1 MACQPRKTEAN
12 REKERESQDEPIV
25 NKSNAHGARGETSR
39 GLVRSRVGYQP
50 VRETRVRTCF
60 VLESLDRRHV
70 EMRESDFARP
80 GEFLE
85 WSLNLEPGNKPSND
99 SW

>member
-39 GLVRSRVGYQP
+39 GLVRPRVGQQTARETG
-50 VRETRVRTCF
+50 VRENVRV
-60 VLESLDRRHV
+60 S
-70 EMRESDFARP
+70 
-80 GEFLE
+80 
-85 WSLNLEPGNKPSND
+85 
-99 SW
+99 

>member
-39 GLVRSRVGYQP
+39 GFVRSRVGHKIA
-50 VRETRVRTCF
+50 RETSVRVKARVSYFNRTAAAF
-60 VLESLDRRHV
+60 VAVDNR
-70 EMRESDFARP
+70 F
-80 GEFLE
+80 
-85 WSLNLEPGNKPSND
+85 
-99 SW
+99 